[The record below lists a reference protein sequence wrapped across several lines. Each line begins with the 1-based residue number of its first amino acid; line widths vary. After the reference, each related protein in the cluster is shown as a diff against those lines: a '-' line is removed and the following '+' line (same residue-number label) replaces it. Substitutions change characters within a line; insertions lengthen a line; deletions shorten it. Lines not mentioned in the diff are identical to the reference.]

1 LNRLL
6 IVNADDYGLTPGVS
20 QGILRAHREGIVTS
34 TSVLAVAPAF
44 PEAGAWLSETQSLG
58 VGVHLAAVGEDAPLL
73 PAAQIRSLVDRD
85 GRLPPSWKHFLRHA
99 LSGRI
104 RPAELESEFAVQI
117 ERVLAL
123 GVPVT
128 HLDTHQHLHLWPEV
142 REAVLRLARRFG
154 IRGIRI
160 PRSSA
165 RRIPGLGLML
175 LAAPLQ
181 RRAREE
187 GLRFPDATVGFDESG
202 RMSRA
207 RLACAIDRLA
217 RSSARTAEIIVHP
230 GEAHDPDR
238 DRYAWRYRWEDELAA
253 LVDGRARAHLERAGF
268 RLGSYADLAPEWS

>member
-6 IVNADDYGLTPGVS
+6 IVNADDYGLTPAVS
-20 QGILRAHREGIVTS
+20 RGILRAHRQGIVTS
-34 TSVLAVAPAF
+34 TSVLAVAPGF
-44 PEAGAWLSETQSLG
+44 PEASVWLSRVPSLG
-58 VGVHLAAVGEDAPLL
+58 VGVHLAAVGEDPPLL
-73 PAAQIRSLVDRD
+73 PAAQIRSLVGRD
-85 GRLPPSWKHFLRHA
+85 GRLPPSWKHFLLHA

-104 RPAELESEFAVQI
+104 RPADLESEFAVQI

-175 LAAPLQ
+175 FAAPLR
-181 RRAREE
+181 RRASEE
-187 GLRFPDATVGFDESG
+187 GLSFPDASVGFDESG
-202 RMSRA
+202 RMGRA
-207 RLACAIDRLA
+207 RLAHAIDRLQ
-217 RSSARTAEIIVHP
+217 RSSAHTAEIIVHP

-238 DRYAWRYRWEDELAA
+238 ERYAWNYRWEDELVA
-253 LVDGRARAHLERAGF
+253 LLDGETRAHVERAGF
-268 RLGSYADLAPEWS
+268 RLGTYADLAQERP